1 MVRLVAL
8 VVIALVG
15 AAPINASA
23 QQYPDRPVRIVNP
36 WAPGGTAD
44 IFARALAEKFTQSF
58 GQPFLVENRPGAS
71 GNIGS
76 DLVAKAKPDGYTLL
90 VGTMS
95 THAMNQT
102 LFKSMPFHGVDDF
115 TVIAIPGLATNS
127 LVVHP
132 SLPVSNVKELVAHL
146 KANPGKVAYA
156 SAGMGSN
163 NHVSAALF
171 ERMAGVQMV
180 HVPYKGGAPAVAD
193 TVGGQTQLFFTALT
207 QSLPHVRAGRLTL
220 LAVTEGKRADVV
232 PDTPTV
238 SEAVPGYVVEV
249 WYGLFGPANMPPA
262 LVARLNAEANR
273 IMVLPDVKDRMDK
286 MGIVHSRATPDEA
299 AQTLRRDAEK
309 WGKIIREMGIVA
321 EP

>member
-1 MVRLVAL
+1 MGRLVAL
-8 VVIALVG
+8 IAVALVG
-15 AAPINASA
+15 AAPISANA

-44 IFARALAEKFTQSF
+44 IFARALAEKLTHSF
-58 GQPFLVENRPGAS
+58 GQPYLVENRPGAS

-132 SLPVSNVKELVAHL
+132 SVPVSNVKELVAYL

-207 QSLPHVRAGRLTL
+207 QSLPHVRAGRLKL
-220 LAVTEGKRADVV
+220 LGVTEGRRADVV

-286 MGIVHSRATPDEA
+286 MGVVHIHATPAEA

>member
-1 MVRLVAL
+1 MGRLVAL
-8 VVIALVG
+8 IVIALVG
-15 AAPINASA
+15 AAPIDASA

-207 QSLPHVRAGRLTL
+207 QSLPHVRAGRLKL

-249 WYGLFGPANMPPA
+249 WYGLFGPANMPQA

-273 IMVLPDVKDRMDK
+273 IMVLTDVKDRMDK
-286 MGIVHSRATPDEA
+286 MGVVHSRATPDEA

>member
-1 MVRLVAL
+1 MKRLFGLMMSVLAL
-8 VVIALVG
+8 GVPLDG
-15 AAPINASA
+15 LA
-23 QQYPDRPVRIVNP
+23 QGYPERPVRIVNP

-44 IFARALAEKFTQSF
+44 IFARALAEKLTQSL
-58 GQPFLVENRPGAS
+58 GQPFLVDNRPGAS

-76 DLVAKAKPDGYTLL
+76 DIVAKAKPDGYTLL

-95 THAMNQT
+95 THAMNQA

-132 SLPVSNVKELVAHL
+132 SVPVNNVKELVAYL

-171 ERMAGVQMV
+171 ARMAGVDMI

-193 TVGGQTQLFFTALT
+193 TVAGQTQLFFTALT
-207 QSLPHVRAGRLTL
+207 QSLPHVRAGRLKL
-220 LAVTEGKRADVV
+220 LGVTEAKRADVV

-238 SEAVPGYVVEV
+238 NETVPGYIVEV
-249 WYGLFGPANMPPA
+249 WYGLFGPAGMPDA
-262 LVARLNAEANR
+262 LVTRLNAEANR

-286 MGIVHSRATPDEA
+286 MGIVHTRASSTEA
-299 AQTLRRDAEK
+299 TQTLRRDAEK
-309 WGKIIREMGIVA
+309 WTKIIRDMGIVA

>member
-1 MVRLVAL
+1 MGRLVAL
-8 VVIALVG
+8 IVIALVG
-15 AAPINASA
+15 AAPIDASA

-207 QSLPHVRAGRLTL
+207 QSLPHVRAGRLKL

-249 WYGLFGPANMPPA
+249 WYGMFGPANMPPA

-286 MGIVHSRATPDEA
+286 MGVVHSRATPDEA

>member
-1 MVRLVAL
+1 MGRLVAL
-8 VVIALVG
+8 IVITLVG

-23 QQYPDRPVRIVNP
+23 QQYPERPVRIVNP

-146 KANPGKVAYA
+146 KANPGKIAYA

-207 QSLPHVRAGRLTL
+207 QSLPHVRAGRLKL

-249 WYGLFGPANMPPA
+249 WYGLFGPANMPQA

-273 IMVLPDVKDRMDK
+273 IMVLTDVKDRMDK
-286 MGIVHSRATPDEA
+286 MGVVHSRATPDEA
-299 AQTLRRDAEK
+299 AHTLRRDAEK

>member
-1 MVRLVAL
+1 MERLVAL

-207 QSLPHVRAGRLTL
+207 QSLPHVRAGRLKL
-220 LAVTEGKRADVV
+220 LGVTEGKRAEIV

-238 SEAVPGYVVEV
+238 GESVPGYEVEV
-249 WYGLFGPANMPPA
+249 WYGLFGPAAMPQA

-286 MGIVHSRATPDEA
+286 MGIVHTRATPAEA
-299 AQTLRRDAEK
+299 ALTLRRDAEK